1 MKLFR
6 FRDHGPTVPRQVEVS
21 EVVGYEDYYT
31 GVSRVLPQFP
41 HCDSL
46 ILHSPGVC
54 EYCDRHP
61 DWQALRSAQGI
72 AFSDTSEEEIRA
84 NDLIPCPST
93 VKRPAEVRDQ
103 WYGNVPKPPL

>member
-1 MKLFR
+1 MRIFR
-6 FRDHGPTVPRQVEVS
+6 FKDRGPFVGREVEV
-21 EVVGYEDYYT
+21 VDDDYT
-31 GVSRVLPQFP
+31 DALGTTIKFP

-72 AFSDTSEEEIRA
+72 AFSDTPEA
-84 NDLIPCPST
+84 DVKAHNLIPCPST
-93 VKRPAEVRDQ
+93 TRRPAEVRDR
-103 WYGNVPKPPL
+103 WYGNVPKSTS